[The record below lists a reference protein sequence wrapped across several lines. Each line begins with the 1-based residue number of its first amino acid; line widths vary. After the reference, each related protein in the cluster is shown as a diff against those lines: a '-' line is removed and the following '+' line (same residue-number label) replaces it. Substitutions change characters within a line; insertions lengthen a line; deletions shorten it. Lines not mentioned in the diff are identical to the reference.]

1 MIMASFRKAENKDID
16 AIAEIYEEIHTAEE
30 EGNAAVG
37 WIRGIYPTRH
47 TAEASVK
54 AGDMFVAEDNGRIVA
69 AGKINK
75 EQCPEYA
82 QAEWQYDVPDDQ
94 VMVFHT
100 LVVSPSIKGKGYGTG
115 FVDFYEK
122 YALENG
128 CRYLRMDTN
137 ERNKAARALYS
148 KLGYSEVS
156 IVPTTFNGIPDVNL
170 VCLEKKL

>member
-1 MIMASFRKAENKDID
+1 MIFRKAERSDID

-37 WIRGIYPTRH
+37 WIRGIYPTRQ
-47 TAEASVK
+47 TAETAVK
-54 AGDMFVAEDNGRIVA
+54 AGDMFVAEYDGRIVA
-69 AGKINK
+69 AGKINQ

-82 QAEWQYDVPDDQ
+82 QAEWQYYVHDNQ

-100 LVVSPSIKGKGYGTG
+100 LEVSPSIKGKGYGTG

-122 YALENG
+122 YALEHG

-170 VCLEKKL
+170 VCLEKRL